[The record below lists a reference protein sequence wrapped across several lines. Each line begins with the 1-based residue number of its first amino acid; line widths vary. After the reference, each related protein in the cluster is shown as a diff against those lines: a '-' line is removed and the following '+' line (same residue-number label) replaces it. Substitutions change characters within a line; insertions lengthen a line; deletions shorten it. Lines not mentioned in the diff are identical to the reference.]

1 MADHSG
7 VPSSGGEASPPSPV
21 GARLRLLLTR
31 LPALVGLVL
40 LVFAVWVI
48 WREIQHLSLQQV
60 MGGLHAIPSA
70 ALWEG
75 VGATVLSYAIL
86 SFYDGL
92 ACHHVQAGVPW
103 RRSAFVAFCSYVLSH
118 NLGCAAISGT
128 AVRYRLYRNWG
139 VPGVK
144 IAGIVAFCSI
154 TYWLGMLGLVG
165 LILLTQPAII
175 PYVRQM
181 PHWMTT
187 LGGGGCFVLLLAYVL
202 LPCWKREI
210 RLYRWTLTFPDW
222 RIGLGQILSS
232 MADMS
237 ATALIAW
244 CVLDTLPGG
253 SGLTFGGFL
262 AIYIG
267 AYTAGLLANVPGGL
281 GVFDSTM
288 LLALSPWFSVPHI
301 MAGILVFRLF
311 YYIIPLLLAGV
322 MFAGNELLIKGASLL
337 ARFGRTVEHSQS
349 LRSSEA
355 DFATIVATGSQAML
369 GIVIVVYALLAPLP
383 QFHSFWQAIVL
394 QGAAFLLTLIGVMLV
409 GLSFGLSQRVVLAW
423 RLSVGALY
431 ATLAILAVRQAHWVA
446 FVVVLAVLLVLLPF
460 RKNYYRQAYWR
471 VEPFSPFILAPFSL
485 WLCGLAGVSWIVR
498 QRHLGHVWWRSLIY
512 DAHTAVGRWFLGGAA
527 LCCVLGC
534 WLALRRTRIHVTP
547 WNMDTRIR
555 YGCLEESGL
564 ALALPCGQLFIPD
577 GMLPDATGRAACA
590 VVRLKPFLLSEPVLL
605 CLGGAVG
612 ARGRRAGA
620 VWRLRDYAVQ
630 EGCRLAVLQYGARQA
645 DIYASFGL
653 GLFSLEQDEGWF
665 LVCRPEDYHA
675 LRAVLG
681 LQAPPS
687 SSSSSS

>member
-7 VPSSGGEASPPSPV
+7 VPSSGGEPSLPSPV
-21 GARLRLLLTR
+21 RGRLRHLLTR

-60 MGGLHAIPSA
+60 MGGLHAIPTA
-70 ALWEG
+70 ALWKG
-75 VGATVLSYAIL
+75 AGATVLSYAIL

-92 ACHHVQAGVPW
+92 ACRHVKAGVSW
-103 RRSAFVAFCSYVLSH
+103 GRSAFVAFCSYVLSH

-144 IAGIVAFCSI
+144 IASIVAFCSV

-165 LILLTQPAII
+165 FILMTQPAII

-187 LGGGGCFVLLLAYVL
+187 LGGGGCVVLLLAYVL
-202 LPCWKREI
+202 FPCWKREI
-210 RLYRWTLTFPDW
+210 RLHKWTLTFPSW
-222 RIGLGQILSS
+222 QIGLGQIISS

-244 CVLDTLPGG
+244 CVLDTLPHG

-288 LLALSPWFSVPHI
+288 LLALSPWFPVPHI

-322 MFAGNELLIKGASLL
+322 MFAGHELL
-337 ARFGRTVEHSQS
+337 ARFGTVVERSQS
-349 LRSSEA
+349 IRSSEA
-355 DFATIVATGSQAML
+355 DFSTVVATGSQAML
-369 GIVIVVYALLAPLP
+369 GMVIVVYALLASLP
-383 QFHSFWQAIVL
+383 RFHSFWHGVIL
-394 QGAAFLLTLIGVMLV
+394 QGAALLLTLIGVMLV
-409 GLSFGLSQRVVLAW
+409 GLSFGLLQRVVLAW
-423 RLSVGALY
+423 RLSVGALSV
-431 ATLAILAVRQAHWVA
+431 TLVILAVRQAHWVA
-446 FVVVLAVLLVLLPF
+446 FAVVLAVLLVLLPF

-498 QRHLGHVWWRSLIY
+498 QRHLGQVWWRSLVY

-527 LCCVLGC
+527 LCCVVGF
-534 WLALRRTRIHVTP
+534 WLALRRTRIHVMP
-547 WNMDTRIR
+547 WNMEARVR
-555 YGCLEESGL
+555 YACLEESCL
-564 ALALPCGQLFIPD
+564 ALNLPCKRLFAPD
-577 GMLPDATGRAACA
+577 GMLPDATGKAACA
-590 VVRLKPFLLSEPVLL
+590 VARLEPFLLSEPVLF

-653 GLFSLEQDEGWF
+653 GIFSLDHEDGWF
-665 LVCRPEDYHA
+665 LICRPEDYHA
-675 LRAVLG
+675 LKAFLG
-681 LQAPPS
+681 L
-687 SSSSSS
+687 

>member
-1 MADHSG
+1 MTDPSG
-7 VPSSGGEASPPSPV
+7 VPDNAEVASPPS
-21 GARLRLLLTR
+21 GGGRLRRLLTR

-40 LVFAVWVI
+40 LIVAGLVI
-48 WREIQHLSLQQV
+48 WRELQHLSLQQV
-60 MGGLHAIPSA
+60 MGGLHAIPTS
-70 ALWEG
+70 ALWKG
-75 VGATVLSYAIL
+75 AGATLLSYAIL

-92 ACHHVQAGVPW
+92 ACLHVKAGVSW
-103 RRSAFVAFCSYVLSH
+103 GRAAFVAFCSYVLSH

-139 VPGVK
+139 VPGLK
-144 IAGIVAFCSI
+144 IASIVAFCSV

-165 LILLTQPAII
+165 FILLDQPGII
-175 PYVRQM
+175 PYVRHV

-187 LGGGGCFVLLLAYVL
+187 IGGGGCFAVLLAYVL
-202 LPCWKREI
+202 LPCWKQEVRI
-210 RLYRWTLTFPDW
+210 YKWTLRFPDW
-222 RIGLGQILSS
+222 RIGLGQIFSS

-244 CVLDTLPGG
+244 CVLDTLPQG
-253 SGLTFGGFL
+253 SSLTFGGFL

-301 MAGILVFRLF
+301 MASILVFRLF
-311 YYIIPLLLAGV
+311 YYIIPLLLAGA
-322 MFAGNELLIKGASLL
+322 MFAGHELFIKGAPLL
-337 ARFGRTVEHSQS
+337 ARFGKTVEHSQS

-355 DFATIVATGSQAML
+355 DFSTVVATGSQAIL

-383 QFHSFWQAIVL
+383 QFHSFWGAVIL

-409 GLSFGLSQRVVLAW
+409 GLSLGLSQRVALAW

-485 WLCGLAGVSWIVR
+485 WLCGLAGVSWIAR
-498 QRHLGHVWWRSLIY
+498 QRHLGHVWWRSMVY

-527 LCCVLGC
+527 LCCVVGL
-534 WLALRRTRIHVTP
+534 WLALRKTRIHILP
-547 WNMDTRIR
+547 WNMDTRVR
-555 YGCLEESGL
+555 YACLQESDF
-564 ALALPCGQLFIPD
+564 ALSLPLERLFVPD
-577 GMLPDATGRAACA
+577 GMLTDATGKAACA
-590 VVRLKPFLLSEPVLL
+590 VLRLKPFLLSEPVLL

-612 ARGRRAGA
+612 ARGWRGGA
-620 VWRLRDYAVQ
+620 IWRLRDYAVQ
-630 EGCRLAVLQYGARQA
+630 EGCQLAVLQYGARQA

-653 GLFSLEQDEGWF
+653 GLFSLESDEGWF

-675 LRAVLG
+675 LKLLLG
-681 LQAPPS
+681 V
-687 SSSSSS
+687 

>member
-7 VPSSGGEASPPSPV
+7 VPSGEAQSSPSAAAGWV
-21 GARLRLLLTR
+21 RLLLTR

-40 LVFAVWVI
+40 LVCAILVI

-60 MGGLHAIPSA
+60 MGGLHAIPNA
-70 ALWEG
+70 ALWKG
-75 VGATVLSYAIL
+75 AGATVLSYAIL

-92 ACHHVQAGVPW
+92 ACRHVQAGVSW
-103 RRSAFVAFCSYVLSH
+103 GRSAFVAFCSYVLSH

-144 IAGIVAFCSI
+144 IASIVAFCSI

-165 LILLTQPAII
+165 FILMTQPAII

-181 PHWMTT
+181 PHWMTVAS
-187 LGGGGCFVLLLAYVL
+187 GGGCFALLLAYVL
-202 LPCWKREI
+202 LPCWKQSI
-210 RLYRWTLTFPDW
+210 RLHKWTLTFPSW
-222 RIGLGQILSS
+222 KIGLGQIISS

-244 CVLDTLPGG
+244 CVLDTLPNG
-253 SGLTFGGFL
+253 SSLTFGGFL

-311 YYIIPLLLAGV
+311 YYIIPLLLAGM
-322 MFAGNELLIKGASLL
+322 MFAGHELL
-337 ARFGRTVEHSQS
+337 ARFGKTEDHSQS
-349 LRSSEA
+349 VRSSEA
-355 DFATIVATGSQAML
+355 DFSTVVATGSQAML
-369 GIVIVVYALLAPLP
+369 GVVIVVYALLARLP
-383 QFHSFWQAIVL
+383 RFHSFLEGTIL
-394 QGAAFLLTLIGVMLV
+394 QGASFLLTLIGVMLV

-423 RLSVGALY
+423 RLSVGALCT
-431 ATLAILAVRQAHWVA
+431 TLVILAVRQAHWVA

-471 VEPFSPFILAPFSL
+471 VEPLSPFILAPFSL
-485 WLCGLAGVSWIVR
+485 WLCGLAGVSWIVQ
-498 QRHLGHVWWRSLIY
+498 QRRLGDVWWKPLVH

-527 LCCVLGC
+527 LCCVLGL
-534 WLALRRTRIHVTP
+534 WLALRKTRIHIMP
-547 WNMDTRIR
+547 WNMENRVQ
-555 YGCLEESGL
+555 YACLKES
-564 ALALPCGQLFIPD
+564 ALALDLPCERLFVPD
-577 GMLPDATGRAACA
+577 GMLPDATGKAACA
-590 VVRLKPFLLSEPVLL
+590 VIRLKPFLLAEPVLL

-612 ARGRRAGA
+612 SRGRRAGA

-653 GLFSLEQDEGWF
+653 GIFSLDHDEGWF
-665 LVCRPEDYHA
+665 LICRPEDVYA
-675 LRAVLG
+675 LKDVLG
-681 LQAPPS
+681 L
-687 SSSSSS
+687 

>member
-1 MADHSG
+1 MTAPSGMPDGAD
-7 VPSSGGEASPPSPV
+7 ASPSLAD
-21 GARLRLLLTR
+21 GRLRRFLTR
-31 LPALVGLVL
+31 LPAMVGLVL
-40 LVFAVWVI
+40 LIFAGLVI
-48 WREIQHLSLQQV
+48 WRELQHLSLQQV
-60 MGGLHAIPSA
+60 MAGLHAIPAA
-70 ALWEG
+70 ALWKG
-75 VGATVLSYAIL
+75 AGATILSYAIL

-92 ACHHVQAGVPW
+92 ACHHVQAGISW

-139 VPGVK
+139 VPGIK
-144 IAGIVAFCSI
+144 IAAIVAFCSV

-165 LILLTQPAII
+165 FILLAQPGII
-175 PYVRQM
+175 PYVRHL
-181 PHWMTT
+181 PPWVTD
-187 LGGGGCFVLLLAYVL
+187 LGGAACFSVLLAYVL
-202 LPCWKREI
+202 LPCWKQEVHI
-210 RLYRWTLTFPDW
+210 GRWTLRFPDW

-244 CVLDTLPGG
+244 CVLDTLPNG

-311 YYIIPLLLAGV
+311 YYIIPLLLAGA
-322 MFAGNELLIKGASLL
+322 MFAGHELFIKGAPLL

-355 DFATIVATGSQAML
+355 DFATIVATGSQAVL

-383 QFHSFWQAIVL
+383 PFHSFWSAVLL

-409 GLSFGLSQRVVLAW
+409 GLSLGLSQRVALAW
-423 RLSVGALY
+423 RLSVGALSI
-431 ATLAILAVRQAHWVA
+431 TLLILTVRQAHWVA
-446 FVVVLAVLLVLLPF
+446 FLVVLAVLFVLLPF
-460 RKNYYRQAYWR
+460 RKTYYRQAYWR
-471 VEPFSPFILAPFSL
+471 VEPFSPFVLAPFSL
-485 WLCGLAGVSWIVR
+485 WLCGLAGVSWIAR
-498 QRHLGHVWWRSLIY
+498 QRHLGHVWWRSMVH

-527 LCCVLGC
+527 VCCLLGL
-534 WLALRRTRIHVTP
+534 WFALRKARLHLLP
-547 WNMDTRIR
+547 WNMDARVQ
-555 YGCLEESGL
+555 YACLQDSAE
-564 ALALPCGQLFIPD
+564 ALSLPCERLVVPD
-577 GMLPDATGRAACA
+577 GMLSDATGKAACA

-612 ARGRRAGA
+612 ARGQRGGA

-630 EGCRLAVLQYGARQA
+630 EGCQLAVLQQGARQA

-653 GLFSLEQDEGWF
+653 GLFSLEGDEGWF

-675 LRAVLG
+675 LKLLLG
-681 LQAPPS
+681 L
-687 SSSSSS
+687 